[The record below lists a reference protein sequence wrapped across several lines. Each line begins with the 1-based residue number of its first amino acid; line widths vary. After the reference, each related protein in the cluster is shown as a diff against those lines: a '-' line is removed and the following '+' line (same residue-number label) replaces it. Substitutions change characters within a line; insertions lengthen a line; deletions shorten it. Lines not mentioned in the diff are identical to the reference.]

1 VEVAGGVPV
10 DEAVADPAADPN
22 EEPAEPAG
30 PNAGPAAD
38 PGSGPDRAPRVR
50 RGPLVHLAVAV
61 LSGLL
66 LTVLV
71 AQVGYWVAVPPAA
84 ESGTQAASTD
94 WARVVTD
101 LDRARSRALAEG
113 DPALLNQV
121 YLPGSAAAAADAV
134 LVEDLADRGLRVVDG
149 THALVSVEVLDAGG
163 TDGTRLAVVDT
174 LAARP
179 VLDDAGRQVAATGA
193 RGAQRRVLVLAAT
206 DVGYRISAIEP
217 G

>member
-1 VEVAGGVPV
+1 
-10 DEAVADPAADPN
+10 
-22 EEPAEPAG
+22 
-30 PNAGPAAD
+30 
-38 PGSGPDRAPRVR
+38 
-50 RGPLVHLAVAV
+50 
-61 LSGLL
+61 
-66 LTVLV
+66 
-71 AQVGYWVAVPPAA
+71 
-84 ESGTQAASTD
+84 
-94 WARVVTD
+94 
-101 LDRARSRALAEG
+101 
-113 DPALLNQV
+113 
-121 YLPGSAAAAADAV
+121 
-134 LVEDLADRGLRVVDG
+134 VVDG